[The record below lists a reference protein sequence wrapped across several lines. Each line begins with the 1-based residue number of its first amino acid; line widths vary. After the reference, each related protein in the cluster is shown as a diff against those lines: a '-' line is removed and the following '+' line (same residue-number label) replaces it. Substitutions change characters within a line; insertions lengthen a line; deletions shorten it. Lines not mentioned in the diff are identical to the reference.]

1 MMAGIFVLIRFRDM
15 QITEQI
21 IQRIARQVFNQMFP
35 SSLRQSGAIISGSGG
50 SVQYA
55 AEAGHAATA
64 DSASSASSA
73 SSVPWSG
80 VTGKPSFIEKLAW
93 WTYEDSH
100 NVDSLMTGTTFA
112 YTSHNAPVNGTIVAF
127 SYNGNGYP
135 LQLQGS
141 YSDEY
146 LYFRNYNGDNG
157 TWNTWRYVI
166 HSGNIGSQSVSYA
179 TTAGTANAVAWDNV
193 NDKPATAT
201 RWPSWSEVT
210 NKPTSKTAWGQT
222 YLDGDSAFQSISGNM
237 TNVGD
242 ISFSAS
248 GKKIGGFLYFD
259 TGNSR
264 LGIGESAPTEKL
276 HINGGLLKIVNN
288 GRTLT
293 IGAQNASAIHIYND
307 NNSTTFVNGGF
318 SSSGD
323 TSYDLGSA
331 SYRWATVY
339 ANRLIAYSTTDAEA
353 GAANAVA
360 LITGAPQG
368 YHLEMDGNE
377 IMAKSDGT
385 HSSPLYLNAEGG
397 NVVIN
402 ETSGNCGIGTSNPQY
417 KLHVDGTIYATGSIT
432 ERSDIRL
439 KDVETYAWAPA
450 LSSIADAPIAI
461 YTMKDDK
468 EHRRRVGSIA
478 QYWQKAM
485 PEAVCEA
492 ADGTLS
498 MNYGEISLVSVIAL
512 AREVRNLKAQIEML
526 KRR

>member
-1 MMAGIFVLIRFRDM
+1 M

-35 SSLRQSGAIISGSGG
+35 SSLRQSGAVISGAGS

-55 AEAGHAATA
+55 VEAGHAAAA
-64 DSASSASSA
+64 DSATSA
-73 SSVPWSG
+73 SSVPWTG

-93 WTYEDSH
+93 WGYEDSH

-141 YSDEY
+141 YSGEY

-166 HSGNIGSQSVSYA
+166 HSGNIGIQSVSYA
-179 TTAGTANAVAWDNV
+179 TTAGTANAVAWANV
-193 NDKPATAT
+193 SDKPATAT
-201 RWPSWSEVT
+201 RWPTWSEVT
-210 NKPTSKTAWGQT
+210 SKPTSKTAWGQT
-222 YLDGDSAFQSISGNM
+222 YLDGDSAFQNISGNM

-242 ISFSAS
+242 ISFAAT
-248 GKKIGGFLYFD
+248 GKNIGSIAYFD
-259 TGNSR
+259 TTNSR
-264 LGIGESAPTEKL
+264 LGVGTSSPSDKL
-276 HINGGLLKIVNN
+276 HVAGLVKITNN

-323 TSYDLGSA
+323 TSYNLGSA
-331 SYRWATVY
+331 SYRWGTIY
-339 ANRLIAYSTTDAEA
+339 GNRLIAYSTTDAEA
-353 GAANAVA
+353 GSANAVA

-385 HSSPLYLNAEGG
+385 HASTLYLNADGG
-397 NVVIN
+397 NVILC
-402 ETSGNCGIGTSNPQY
+402 ESSGNVGIGTSSPSQA
-417 KLHVDGTIYATGSIT
+417 LHVVGAIYCTSGFT
-432 ERSDIRL
+432 FLSDIRK
-439 KDVETYAWAPA
+439 KDVITYQWAPA
-450 LSSIADAPIAI
+450 LSAIAEAPII
-461 YTMKDDK
+461 RYTLKDDK
-468 EHRRRVGSIA
+468 EKRDRIGSVA
-478 QYWQKAM
+478 QYWQKIT
-485 PEAVCEA
+485 PEAVTEA
-492 ADGTLS
+492 HDGTLS
-498 MNYGEISLVSVIAL
+498 MDYGSIALTSVIAL
-512 AREVRNLKAQIEML
+512 AREVKQLKAQVARL
-526 KRR
+526 TQQRNG